1 MDTGMHAE
9 VMRTYLDSHQ
19 HLVLGGTQ
27 VVTLCQEDFAERSFT
42 QLPFQDDVPPL
53 YVLDN

>member
-1 MDTGMHAE
+1 
-9 VMRTYLDSHQ
+9 MRTHLDSHQ

-27 VVTLCQEDFAERSFT
+27 VVTLCQEDLAERSFA
-42 QLPFQDDVPPL
+42 QLPLQDDVPPL